1 MARRPRGRAYVG
13 RRRQRVEWS
22 GGFASEMVGVGANS
36 LSAITSSVGLQNALD
51 SMTSPTLVRVR
62 GEILVMHSGGG
73 SVNDDV
79 LVGVGKAV
87 VSRRAAL
94 IGITA
99 MPRPITD
106 LNFSWLWHGW
116 AMLRQVLST
125 ENMGAVVGAVRF
137 TVDSRAMRKILS
149 DEEELVTCL
158 ETRNAA
164 GSAGVLWAPN
174 ERVLLKES

>member
-1 MARRPRGRAYVG
+1 MARRPAGRRGVG

-22 GGFASEMVGVGANS
+22 GGFASDMVSVNPNS
-36 LSAITSSVGLQNALD
+36 LSAITSSLGLQNALD

-62 GEILVMHSGGG
+62 GEILVATESGAVG
-73 SVNDDV
+73 DDV

-87 VSRRAAL
+87 VSRRAAI
-94 IGITA
+94 IGTSA

-106 LNFSWLWHGW
+106 LNFSWLWHGF
-116 AMLRQVLST
+116 AMLRVLTATDDLRASLSS
-125 ENMGAVVGAVRF
+125 VRF
-137 TVDSRAMRKILS
+137 VVDSRAMRKILS

-164 GSAGVLWAPN
+164 GSASIIWSPN

>member
-1 MARRPRGRAYVG
+1 MARRPRGRAFVG
-13 RRRQRVEWS
+13 RKRQRVEWS
-22 GGFASEMVGVGANS
+22 GGFASDLVQVNADS
-36 LSAITSSVGLQNALD
+36 LSAITSSLGLQNALD

-62 GEILVMHSGGG
+62 GEILVMASGGTL
-73 SVNDDV
+73 NDDV

-94 IGITA
+94 IGTTA

-106 LNFSWLWHGW
+106 LNYSWLWHGF
-116 AMLRQVLST
+116 AMLRLLALSS
-125 ENMGAVVGAVRF
+125 EGFNKMSAVRF
-137 TVDSRAMRKILS
+137 VVDSRAMRKILS

-158 ETRNAA
+158 ETRNAS
-164 GSAGVLWAPN
+164 GSAGVIWSPN